1 MNAPMTQESFPYTPL
16 AEAVALLHARRA
28 AASPL
33 GTGNMLECYLAPRP
47 YAVLFR
53 HVATPNFELERF
65 VALAYSVNLT
75 PLVFEFPQDKFVTC
89 NPAKHALARM
99 SFYAGTGR
107 NGGPRNRVLT
117 IADVVA
123 ADRMPLCQITTT
135 FGQKLI
141 PFHHELLRSQPG
153 LHDLEIVDGSP
164 FFLAHPG
171 GARHYYPEVFRLFI
185 RHAILFESFLFT
197 PPDQQFTTEIAI
209 PAFNAVNERHGCHPL
224 ICRLDPP
231 ETEGDSYWYHY
242 PDALHERV
250 ATQFSSQQTPKEDD
264 K

>member
-1 MNAPMTQESFPYTPL
+1 MNAPITKLSFPYTPL
-16 AEAVALLHARRA
+16 DEAVALLHSRR

-33 GTGNMLECYLAPRP
+33 DTGNMLECHLAPRP

-65 VALAYSVNLT
+65 VALASSVNLT
-75 PLVFEFPQDKFVTC
+75 PIVLEFHQDKFATC

-117 IADVVA
+117 IADVDA
-123 ADRMPLCQITTT
+123 ADRMPFCQITTT
-135 FGQKLI
+135 FGRKLVF
-141 PFHHELLRSQPG
+141 FHHQLLRTCPE
-153 LHDLEIVDGSP
+153 LRNLEIVDVSP
-164 FFLAHPG
+164 FLLTYPG
-171 GARHYYPEVFRLFI
+171 GARHYYTDVFSLFA

-197 PPDQQFTTEIAI
+197 PSDQQFTTEIAI

-250 ATQFSSQQTPKEDD
+250 ATQFSSNQTPKEADQ
-264 K
+264 